1 MSATKLPGLK
11 IQHDS
16 ANTDR
21 DDEEYTPDPN
31 GFVATLKRIGAG
43 AASNGQPWPDRNL
56 RPGRRLQLADAD
68 CALVGLRSVAEMAL
82 ACERTRQNSGPQE
95 YLGERQME
103 GLLQAVLSLT
113 LMASERVQGQ
123 S

>member
-11 IQHDS
+11 IQHDP
-16 ANTDR
+16 ANTDH
-21 DDEEYTPDPN
+21 DDEHTPDPN
-31 GFVATLKRIGAG
+31 GFVATLKRISAG
-43 AASNGQPWPDRNL
+43 AASNGQPWPEHNL

-68 CALVGLRSVAEMAL
+68 CAIIGLRTVAEMAL
-82 ACERTRQNSGPQE
+82 ACERSRQNGAPHE
-95 YLGERQME
+95 YLGERRME

-123 S
+123 P